1 MEEAMTTAIIGVGN
15 IGSALARDLVR
26 GGERV
31 VLAAR
36 DESQAEAL
44 AEELGDLASAAS
56 VRDAIAAADAVVLAI
71 WLDQDRDLVPEV
83 ADLLDG
89 KVVVDPSNP
98 IGVDDDGNTIRTLPD
113 ETSAGS
119 VVAGLLPAGAHFVKA
134 FGSLGAPSL
143 AAEANR
149 EPRAVLFYATDD
161 DQAASVIEG
170 LIGAAGFDP
179 VRAGGVGDAG
189 RLEVPGGDLHQ
200 NAGLKGRV
208 LDRKEARAAVASA
221 PAE

>member
-1 MEEAMTTAIIGVGN
+1 MTTAIIGVGN

-208 LDRKEARAAVASA
+208 LDREEARAAVASA

>member
-208 LDRKEARAAVASA
+208 LDREEARAAVASA